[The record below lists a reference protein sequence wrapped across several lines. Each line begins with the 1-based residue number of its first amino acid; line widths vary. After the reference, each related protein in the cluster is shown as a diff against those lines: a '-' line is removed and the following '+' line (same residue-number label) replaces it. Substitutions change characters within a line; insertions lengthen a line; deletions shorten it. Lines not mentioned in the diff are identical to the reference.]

1 MADWAGRVGTSPLI
15 QAPIATAERAGTRS
29 ARVTGGVRVPR
40 IPSHVV
46 ALIGLSTCGYAG
58 ALAGVTALQSA
69 TDAQTM
75 ADRAPLAAA
84 VEAVTDRSD
93 RLAARLAALAAAQAS
108 AADVYDGVTAA
119 IAAAEGDLGGLSTS
133 VAGVDGASRSL
144 PTRVALPPAVRTT
157 VRSSGTTTAHA
168 TTGGSGKP

>member
-1 MADWAGRVGTSPLI
+1 MADWAGRVGAAPLI
-15 QAPIATAERAGTRS
+15 QAPTATAQRVGARG
-29 ARVTGGVRVPR
+29 ARVTGGIRVPR
-40 IPSHVV
+40 IPAQVV

-69 TDAQTM
+69 TDARTM

-93 RLAARLAALAAAQAS
+93 RLAARLADLAAAQAS
-108 AADVYDGVTAA
+108 AADAYDGVTAA
-119 IAAAEGDLGGLSTS
+119 IAAAEGDLAGLSTS

-144 PTRVALPPAVRTT
+144 PTRVALPAAVRTT
-157 VRSSGTTTAHA
+157 VRSSGTTAHA
-168 TTGGSGKP
+168 TTGGSGAP